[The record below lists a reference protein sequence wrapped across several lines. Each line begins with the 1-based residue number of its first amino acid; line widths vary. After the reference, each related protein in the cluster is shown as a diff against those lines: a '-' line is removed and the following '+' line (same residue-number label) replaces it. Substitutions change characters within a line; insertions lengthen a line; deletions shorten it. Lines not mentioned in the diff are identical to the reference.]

1 MTGRVRGLLF
11 ITALVVLFIPA
22 YAAAKDNYCAEC
34 HTAREISSF
43 GSLTKWDRSIYQ
55 QQKDT
60 LCPGL
65 FEIKKEQYFTESRLL
80 KYDQFLTQLEEQTRR
95 YPEYLRTDLV
105 KYGVQYA
112 DLKSKDVDSIDSF
125 AGPNLKIKKG
135 MGEVYENINKLRDD
149 YKMEKVIGFALLV
162 VIIVSLLFFLGLKK
176 TVKE

>member
-11 ITALVVLFIPA
+11 VAALAVLLTPA
-22 YAAAKDNYCAEC
+22 FAAAKDNYCGEC
-34 HTAREISSF
+34 HTAREIASF
-43 GSLTKWDRSIYQ
+43 GSLTRWDRSIY

-80 KYDQFLTQLEEQTRR
+80 KYDNFLTVMEEQTRR
-95 YPEYLRTDLV
+95 YPEYLKEDLV

-112 DLKSKDVDSIDSF
+112 DLKSQNVDSIDAF
-125 AGPNLKIKKG
+125 AVPNLKIKKNLG
-135 MGEVYENINKLRDD
+135 GVYETFNKLRED
-149 YKMEKVIGFALLV
+149 YKMEKVIGLGLLAV
-162 VIIVSLLFFLGLKK
+162 VIISLLFFMGLKK

>member
-11 ITALVVLFIPA
+11 VAALAVLLTPA
-22 YAAAKDNYCAEC
+22 FAAAKDNYCGEC
-34 HTAREISSF
+34 HTAREIASF
-43 GSLTKWDRSIYQ
+43 GSLTRWDRSIY

-80 KYDQFLTQLEEQTRR
+80 KYDNFLTVMEEQTRR
-95 YPEYLRTDLV
+95 YPEYLKEDLV

-112 DLKSKDVDSIDSF
+112 DLKSQSVDSIDAF
-125 AGPNLKIKKG
+125 AVPNLKIKKNLG
-135 MGEVYENINKLRDD
+135 GVYETFNKLREDF
-149 YKMEKVIGFALLV
+149 KMEKVIGLGLLAV
-162 VIIVSLLFFLGLKK
+162 VIISLLFFMGLKK